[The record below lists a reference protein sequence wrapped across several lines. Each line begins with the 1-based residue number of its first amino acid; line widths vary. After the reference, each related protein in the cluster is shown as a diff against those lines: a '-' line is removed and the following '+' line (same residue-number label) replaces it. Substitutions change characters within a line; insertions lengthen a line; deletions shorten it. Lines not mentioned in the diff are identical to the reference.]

1 MTDDSHGHLRSHDW
15 HRTATRWTQLTLTE
29 NDPVA
34 FDPAFWVDVMRR
46 SRSNAT
52 CISAGGYMAFY
63 PTRIPYHYRSRHLGH
78 SDPFGA
84 LVDGARGLGM
94 HVMARVDP
102 HAVHADALAAHPEW
116 VALTEDGA
124 PREHWAFPGTYVTCP
139 FGPYNREFITEVAR
153 ELVRDYDID
162 AVFANRWQGHGVS
175 YSEHARK
182 GFFDASGLDLPT
194 GSHDPDDPAWRAY
207 VPWRRQ
213 QLSELVALWDTAVK
227 EIRPHARFIPNLGS
241 LAVHELDRDLI
252 ERHYPFF
259 VLDRQGR
266 EGIDPPWAAG
276 RNAKRSRGAFRDRP
290 VGLISSVG
298 PEHPGY
304 RWKDSVAS
312 AAEIQTWIVDGFA
325 HGGFP
330 WFTKFNGTVP
340 DERWVAPVVEAFGL
354 HAELEPVLSRMR
366 VTADVALYDAAEPRH
381 DEGGYT
387 HEDGFYHAL
396 VEARVPFEFVSDT
409 AFTAAELGRFRVLV
423 LANAER
429 MSDEACAVVREYVR
443 AGGGVVAGY
452 RTSMCT
458 ADGTPRTDFGL
469 ADVLGVHLEQD
480 ARGPVK
486 NNYIALTG
494 EHPLSAGYAGA
505 ERIIGGTH
513 LLRVA
518 AAPDADVPFRF
529 VPDYPD
535 LPMEELYARRPPEAP
550 AVVARHREGEGRTVH
565 VAFDIGS
572 VFWEALQ
579 PDHGRLIGN
588 AVAWALGEPARVGI
602 SGPGLHDV
610 AVHECDGELAVCLVN
625 LTNPMAMRGP
635 VRELIPVGPLAV
647 SVALPPDRTGAVA
660 RLLVSGTQPEVTLT
674 NGRATVVVDSVE
686 LLEVL
691 HLIWEGTLTGEGP
704 R

>member
-1 MTDDSHGHLRSHDW
+1 MTSTDAADAHLRSPDW

-29 NDPVA
+29 NDPVE
-34 FDPAFWVDVMRR
+34 FDPEFWIDVMRR
-46 SRSNAT
+46 SRSNAA

-63 PTRIPYHYRSRHLGH
+63 PTRIPYHYRSRHLGDG
-78 SDPFGA
+78 DPFGA
-84 LVDGARGLGM
+84 LVAGARGLGM

-116 VALTEDGA
+116 VARTPDGA

-153 ELVRDYDID
+153 ELVREYDID

-175 YSEHARK
+175 YSEHARRA
-182 GFFDASGLDLPT
+182 FFDATGHELPVEPY
-194 GSHDPDDPAWRAY
+194 DPDDPAWRAY
-207 VPWRRQ
+207 GPWRRQ
-213 QLSELVALWDTAVK
+213 RLSELVALWDTAVK
-227 EIRPHARFIPNLGS
+227 DIRPHARFIPNLGS
-241 LAVHELDRDLI
+241 LAVHELDRGLI

-266 EGIDPPWAAG
+266 DGIDPPWAAG

-298 PEHPGY
+298 PENPAY

-312 AAEIQTWIVDGFA
+312 PAEIRTWIVDGVA
-325 HGGFP
+325 QGAFP
-330 WFTKFNGTVP
+330 WFTKFNGTVS
-340 DERWVAPVVEAFGL
+340 DERWVAPVVDAFGL
-354 HAELEPVLSRMR
+354 HAVVEPVLSRMR
-366 VTADVALYDAAEPRH
+366 VTADVALFDAVGADREPAR
-381 DEGGYT
+381 GYSAD
-387 HEDGFYHAL
+387 DGFYHAL
-396 VEARVPFEFVSDT
+396 VEARIPFEFVSDT
-409 AFTAAELGRFRVLV
+409 AFTAEELRRFRVLV
-423 LANAER
+423 LPDVER
-429 MSDEACAVVREYVR
+429 MSDEACAVVREFVR
-443 AGGGVVAGY
+443 GGGGVVAGY
-452 RTSMCT
+452 RTSLLT
-458 ADGTPRTDFGL
+458 PDGGRRADFGL

-494 EHPLSAGYAGA
+494 EHPVSAGYGGA
-505 ERIIGGTH
+505 RRIVGGTH
-513 LLRVA
+513 LLRVTA
-518 AAPDADVPFRF
+518 AADAEVPFRF

-535 LPMEELYARRPPEAP
+535 LPMEELYARRPPEDP
-550 AVVARHREGEGRTVH
+550 AVVARHRPGEGRCVH
-565 VAFDIGS
+565 IAFDIGS
-572 VFWEALQ
+572 LFWETLQ

-588 AVAWALGEPARVGI
+588 AVAWALGRPPRVGV

-610 AVHECDGELAVCLVN
+610 AVHEGDGELAVCVVN

-647 SVALPPDRTGAVA
+647 SVALPPGRAGATA
-660 RLLVSGTQPEVTLT
+660 RLLVAGADADVTVA
-674 NGRATVVVDSVE
+674 NGRATVVVDSIE

-691 HLIWEGTLTGEGP
+691 HLVWDG
-704 R
+704 RH

>member
-1 MTDDSHGHLRSHDW
+1 MNLRSSDW

-29 NDPVA
+29 NDPVE
-34 FDPAFWVDVMRR
+34 FDPAFWIDVMRR

-52 CISAGGYMAFY
+52 CLSAGGYMAFY
-63 PTRIPYHYRSRHLGH
+63 PTRIPYHYRSRHLGDG
-78 SDPFGA
+78 DPFGA

-94 HVMARVDP
+94 HVMARVDS

-116 VALTEDGA
+116 VALTPDGA

-175 YSEHARK
+175 YSEHARRA
-182 GFFDASGLDLPT
+182 FFDATGHELPVEPY
-194 GSHDPDDPAWRAY
+194 DPDDVAWKAY

-227 EIRPHARFIPNLGS
+227 DVRPHARFIPNLGS

-266 EGIDPPWAAG
+266 EGIEAPWAAG

-298 PEHPGY
+298 PEHPGH

-312 AAEIQTWIVDGFA
+312 PAEIRMWIADGVA
-325 HGGFP
+325 QGAFP

-340 DERWVAPVVEAFGL
+340 DDRWVAPVVEAFGQ
-354 HAELEPVLSRMR
+354 HATVEPVLSRMR
-366 VTADVALYDAAEPRH
+366 VTADVALFDAAEPGDDAH
-381 DEGGYT
+381 D
-387 HEDGFYHAL
+387 DGFYQAL
-396 VEARVPFEFVSDT
+396 VEAGIPFEFVSG
-409 AFTAAELGRFRVLV
+409 ARFTAEELGRFRVLV

-429 MSDEACAVVREYVR
+429 MSDEACAVIEEFVR

-452 RTSMCT
+452 RTSLCGE
-458 ADGTPRTDFGL
+458 DGTPRADFGL

-494 EHPLSAGYAGA
+494 EHPLSAGYPGA
-505 ERIIGGTH
+505 RRIIGGTQ

-535 LPMEELYARRPPEAP
+535 LPMEELYARRPPEDP
-550 AVVARHREGEGRTVH
+550 AVVARHRPGQGRTVH
-565 VAFDIGS
+565 LAFDVGAL
-572 VFWEALQ
+572 FWEALQ
-579 PDHGRLIGN
+579 SDHGQLIAA
-588 AVAWALGEPARVGI
+588 AVTWALGEPPRVGI

-610 AVHECDGELAVCLVN
+610 AVHEGDGELAVCVVN
-625 LTNPMAMRGP
+625 LTNPMTMRGP
-635 VRELIPVGPLAV
+635 VRELVPVGPLAI
-647 SVALPPDRTGAVA
+647 SVALPPGCTGATA
-660 RLLVSGTQPEVTLT
+660 RLLVAGAEPDVTVT
-674 NGRATVVVDSVE
+674 NGRASVVLDSVE

-691 HLIWEGTLTGEGP
+691 HLRWDGRP
-704 R
+704 

>member
-1 MTDDSHGHLRSHDW
+1 MTLRTPDW

-29 NDPVA
+29 NDPRE
-34 FDPAFWVDVMRR
+34 FDPAFWIDVMRR
-46 SRSNAT
+46 TRSNAA

-63 PTRIPYHYRSRHLGH
+63 PTRIPYHYRSRHLGD
-78 SDPFGA
+78 SDPFGT
-84 LVDGARGLGM
+84 LVAGARGLDM

-116 VALTEDGA
+116 VARTPDGA
-124 PREHWAFPGTYVTCP
+124 PCEHWAFPGTYVTCP
-139 FGPYNREFITEVAR
+139 FGPYNREFVTEVAR
-153 ELVRDYDID
+153 ELVREYDID

-175 YSEHARK
+175 YSEHARRS
-182 GFFDASGLDLPT
+182 FFDATGHELPIEPY
-194 GSHDPDDPAWRAY
+194 DPDDLAWKAY
-207 VPWRRQ
+207 LPWRRQ

-227 EIRPHARFIPNLGS
+227 DIRPHARFIPNLGGVG
-241 LAVHELDRDLI
+241 VHELDRDLI

-266 EGIDPPWAAG
+266 GGIDPPWTAG
-276 RNAKRSRGAFRDRP
+276 RNAKRSRAAFRDRP

-298 PEHPGY
+298 PEHHAH

-312 AAEIQTWIVDGFA
+312 PAEIQTWIVDGFA

-354 HAELEPVLSRMR
+354 HARLEPVLSRMR
-366 VTADVALYDAAEPRH
+366 VTADVAVFDAAEPGRDAH
-381 DEGGYT
+381 D
-387 HEDGFYHAL
+387 DGFHHAL
-396 VEARVPFEFVSDT
+396 VEARIPFEFVSAT
-409 AFTAAELGRFRVLV
+409 TFTPEELGRFRVLV

-429 MSDEACAVVREYVR
+429 MSDEACAVVREFVQ
-443 AGGGVVAGY
+443 AGGGVVAGH
-452 RTSMCT
+452 RTSLQA
-458 ADGTPRTDFGL
+458 ADGTPRADFGL

-494 EHPLSAGYAGA
+494 EHPLSAGYDGA
-505 ERIIGGTH
+505 RRIIGGTH

-518 AAPDADVPFRF
+518 PAADTEVPFRF

-535 LPMEELYARRPPEAP
+535 LPMEELYARRPPEDP
-550 AVVARHREGEGRTVH
+550 AVVARQRPGEGRTVH
-565 VAFDIGS
+565 IAFDIGS
-572 VFWEALQ
+572 LFWETLQ
-579 PDHGRLIGN
+579 PDHGRLIAN
-588 AVAWALGEPARVGI
+588 AVRWALGEPPRVDV

-610 AVHECDGELAVCLVN
+610 AVYESEGELAVCLVN

-647 SVALPPDRTGAVA
+647 SVAPPDGRTRASA
-660 RLLVSGTQPEVTLT
+660 RLLVGGSEPDVTVAD
-674 NGRATVVVDSVE
+674 GRVRVVVDSVE

-691 HLIWEGTLTGEGP
+691 HLTWDGP
-704 R
+704 P

>member
-1 MTDDSHGHLRSHDW
+1 MNLRTPDW

-29 NDPVA
+29 SDPGR
-34 FDPAFWVDVMRR
+34 FDPAFWVDIMRR
-46 SRSNAT
+46 TRSNAT

-63 PTRIPYHYRSRHLGH
+63 PTRIPFHYRSRHLGDG
-78 SDPFGA
+78 DPFGE
-84 LVDGARGLGM
+84 LVEGARSLGM

-116 VALTEDGA
+116 VDRTPDGE

-139 FGPYNREFITEVAR
+139 FGPYNREFVTEVAR
-153 ELVRDYDID
+153 ELVREYDID

-175 YSEHARK
+175 RSEHARRA
-182 GFFDASGLDLPT
+182 FFDATGHELPVEPY
-194 GSHDPDDPAWRAY
+194 DPDDPAWKAY

-213 QLSELVALWDTAVK
+213 QLSELVALWNTAVK
-227 EIRPHARFIPNLGS
+227 DIRPHARFIPNLGS

-259 VLDRQGR
+259 VLDRQSR
-266 EGIDPPWAAG
+266 SGIEAPWAAG

-298 PEHPGY
+298 PEHHQH

-312 AAEIQTWIVDGFA
+312 PAEIRMWIVDGFA

-330 WFTKFNGTVP
+330 WFTKFNGMVP
-340 DERWVAPVVEAFGL
+340 DDRWVEPVADAFGL
-354 HAELEPVLSRMR
+354 HATVEPVLSRMR
-366 VTADVALYDAAEPRH
+366 VTADVAVYDAAGPAG
-381 DEGGYT
+381 DP
-387 HEDGFYHAL
+387 HEDGFHQAL
-396 VEARVPFEFVSDT
+396 VEARIPFEFVSAT
-409 AFTAAELGRFRVLV
+409 RFTAEELGRFRVLV
-423 LANAER
+423 LPNAER
-429 MSDEACAVVREYVR
+429 MSDEACAVVREFVR
-443 AGGGVVAGY
+443 AGGGVVAGH
-452 RTSMCT
+452 RTSLST
-458 ADGTPRTDFGL
+458 ADGGTRSDFGL
-469 ADVLGVHLEQD
+469 ADVLGVHLEED
-480 ARGPVK
+480 VRGPVK

-494 EHPLSAGYAGA
+494 EHPVSAGFGGAG
-505 ERIIGGTH
+505 RIIGGTH

-535 LPMEELYARRPPEAP
+535 LPMEELYARRAPEHP
-550 AVVARHREGEGRTVH
+550 AVVTRQRPGEGRTVH

-572 VFWEALQ
+572 LFWETLQ
-579 PDHGRLIGN
+579 PDHGRLMAD
-588 AVAWALGEPARVGI
+588 AVTWALAEPPRVDVR
-602 SGPGLHDV
+602 GPGLHDV
-610 AVHECDGELAVCLVN
+610 AVHEGEGELAVCLVN

-647 SVALPPDRTGAVA
+647 SVALPEGATGAVA
-660 RLLVSGTQPEVTLT
+660 RLLVGGADAEVAVAD
-674 NGRATVVVDSVE
+674 GRVTVAVDSVE

-691 HLIWEGTLTGEGP
+691 HLAWVTG

>member
-1 MTDDSHGHLRSHDW
+1 MTSTDLRTADW

-29 NDPVA
+29 NDPVE
-34 FDPAFWVDVMRR
+34 FDPAFWVEVMRR
-46 SRSNAT
+46 TRSNAT

-63 PTRIPYHYRSRHLGH
+63 PTRIPYHYRSRHLGDG
-78 SDPFGA
+78 DPFGS
-84 LVDGARGLGM
+84 LVEGARGLGM

-116 VALTEDGA
+116 VALTPDGA

-153 ELVRDYDID
+153 ELVREYDID

-175 YSEHARK
+175 YSEHARRS
-182 GFFDASGLDLPT
+182 FFDATGHELPVEP
-194 GSHDPDDPAWRAY
+194 HDAADPAWRAY
-207 VPWRRQ
+207 VRWRRQ

-227 EIRPHARFIPNLGS
+227 DVRPHARFIPNLGS

-259 VLDRQGR
+259 VLDRQSR
-266 EGIDPPWAAG
+266 EGIEVPWAAG

-290 VGLISSVG
+290 MALISSVG

-312 AAEIQTWIVDGFA
+312 AAEIRTWIVDGIA
-325 HGGFP
+325 HGAFP
-330 WFTKFNGTVP
+330 WFTKFNGTVV
-340 DERWVAPVVEAFGL
+340 DDRWVAPVVEAFGL
-354 HAELEPVLSRMR
+354 HAAVEPVLSRMR
-366 VTADVALYDAAEPRH
+366 VTADVAVFDMAEPGGHAH
-381 DEGGYT
+381 D
-387 HEDGFYHAL
+387 DGFHHGL
-396 VEARVPFEFVSDT
+396 VEARIPFEFVSD
-409 AFTAAELGRFRVLV
+409 AHFTPAELRRFRVLV

-429 MSDEACAVVREYVR
+429 MSDEACAVVREFVR

-452 RTSMCT
+452 RTSLE
-458 ADGTPRTDFGL
+458 AVDGAPRADFGL
-469 ADVLGVHLEQD
+469 ADVLGVHLERD
-480 ARGPVK
+480 TRGPVK
-486 NNYIALTG
+486 NNYIGLTG
-494 EHPLSAGYAGA
+494 EHPLSAGYGGA
-505 ERIIGGTH
+505 RRIIGGTH

-518 AAPDADVPFRF
+518 AAPDAEVPFRF

-535 LPMEELYARRPPEAP
+535 LPMEELYARLPPEDP
-550 AVVARHREGEGRTVH
+550 AVVARQRPGEGRTVH
-565 VAFDIGS
+565 IAFDIGS
-572 VFWEALQ
+572 LFWETLQ

-588 AVAWALGEPARVGI
+588 AVTWALGEAPRVDV
-602 SGPGLHDV
+602 SGPGLHDL
-610 AVHECDGELAVCLVN
+610 AVHEGDGELAVCVVN

-647 SVALPPDRTGAVA
+647 SVALPAGRTGASA
-660 RLLVSGTQPEVTLT
+660 RLLVAGAEPDVTVAD
-674 NGRATVVVDSVE
+674 GRVTVVIHSVE

-691 HLIWEGTLTGEGP
+691 HLRWDGP